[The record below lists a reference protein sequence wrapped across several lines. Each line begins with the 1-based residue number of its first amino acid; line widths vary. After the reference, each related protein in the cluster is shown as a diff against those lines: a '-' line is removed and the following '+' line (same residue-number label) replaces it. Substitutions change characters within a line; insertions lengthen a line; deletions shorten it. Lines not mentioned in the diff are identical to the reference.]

1 MLTIL
6 NHLGLGDQ
14 LVINGLVRHFAE
26 IEDCV
31 QIFAKK
37 SHVPSVRFMYR
48 DLGSKVVVVPVDGL
62 CHTAEM
68 MQLAKGR
75 VLRLGLHGTPW
86 QFFSDL
92 VMGRYSEYINWV
104 AMMYIQAGLNPNTM
118 YKKFKVVRDKS
129 RELLPPD
136 KPYIFVHDDKQRNR
150 EIIIQGSDKEIYR
163 PIVSKVLSDGSY
175 EFDDFNIF
183 DYLTIIENASERH
196 MMNSSYNWLVEIME
210 IGNKSNNFFHLN
222 IGAHDYFPEK
232 NTRTLCT
239 ADLWTFV

>member
-14 LVINGLVRHFAE
+14 IVINGLVRHFAE

-31 QIFAKK
+31 QIYAKK

-48 DLGSKVVVVPVDGL
+48 DLGSKVVVVPVNGP
-62 CHTAEM
+62 CHTADM
-68 MQLAKGR
+68 MQFAKGR
-75 VLRLGLHGTPW
+75 VLKLGVHGTPH
-86 QFFSDL
+86 QLFSDL
-92 VMGRYSEYINWV
+92 VIGRYSEYINWV

-118 YKKFKVVRDKS
+118 YKKFKIVR
-129 RELLPPD
+129 E
-136 KPYIFVHDDKQRNR
+136 PYIFVHDDKQRGR
-150 EIIIQGSDKEIYR
+150 EIKIHGSEKEIYR
-163 PIVSKVLSDGSY
+163 PIVSKALPDGTY
-175 EFDDFNIF
+175 EYDDFNIF
-183 DYLTIIENASERH
+183 DYLTIIENAKERH

-232 NTRTLCT
+232 NTKTLCS
-239 ADLWTFV
+239 ADLWTFI